1 MTPLA
6 HDEIQELLGAYALH
20 AVDPEEAALVERHL
34 EECPRCR
41 GEVAN
46 HREVATRLGNS
57 GGVAPDGLWDRIA
70 SQLEETPPP
79 MRLNLPDAAAS
90 VIPLTRH
97 RRPRTAW
104 MAAAALGAAA
114 VLAIGVL
121 GAQVVRQQDELDR
134 FEAALA
140 DGSMLDPD
148 AAQAQ
153 LQSADGEVLGTAVL
167 LTNGTGYLMVD
178 ELPALDADRTYQLW
192 GRTDGG
198 VISLGLLGSEP
209 GAVVPFQAGDD
220 VTALAIT
227 AEESGGVATSENPAI
242 VAGDV
247 A

>member
-1 MTPLA
+1 VTPLA
-6 HDEIQELLGAYALH
+6 HEEVQELLGAYALH
-20 AVDPEEAALVERHL
+20 AVDADEAALVERHL

-90 VIPLTRH
+90 VIPLAG
-97 RRPRTAW
+97 RRARTGW

-114 VLAIGVL
+114 ALAIGVL

-140 DGSMLDPD
+140 DGSMFDSD
-148 AAQAQ
+148 AAQAE
-153 LQSADGEVLGTAVL
+153 LQTADGQVLGTAVL
-167 LTNGTGYLMVD
+167 LTNGTGYLMAD
-178 ELPALDADRTYQLW
+178 ALPALDADRTYQLW

-209 GAVVPFQAGDD
+209 GAIVPFQAGDD

-227 AEESGGVATSENPAI
+227 EEESGGVATSENPAV